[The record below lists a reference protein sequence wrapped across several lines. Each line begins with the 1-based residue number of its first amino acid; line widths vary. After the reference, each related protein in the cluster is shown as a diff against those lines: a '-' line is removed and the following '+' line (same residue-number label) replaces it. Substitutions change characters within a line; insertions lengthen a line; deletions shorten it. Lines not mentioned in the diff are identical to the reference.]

1 MQPWT
6 IKTESYFDG
15 ETLYDQGPYFLL
27 VENGKIAAIGQGED
41 AGNGDK
47 FAAHPQETTRF
58 LMPGL
63 TEAHAHLFLDG
74 SNLEFAARS
83 AYMKGPVD
91 AMMAMARQNVAD
103 SLACG
108 ITLIRDAG
116 DKFGVNHAIRDEV
129 NAANNGPIIRSA
141 GLALHRKKN
150 YGAFMSRPVE
160 GNDDIRAAIE
170 ETAKNSD
177 DLKIIL
183 TGIIDFE
190 TGLMKGKVQFS
201 VDELKLMIRTGK
213 QHGLKTFAHCSGID
227 GIRVAAEAGI
237 GSIEHGFFMDRVAL
251 EQLAEKQIAWVPTYS
266 PVHFQGAHPEYA
278 KWSPETV
285 AKLQKIVADHLE
297 HSAMAVEIGA
307 PIVAGSDAGSHGV
320 PHGTGLIDELFFMI
334 EAGLPML
341 EILTAATSR
350 PRRLW
355 GAKKNY
361 IQEGAEAEFI
371 TMTDTPFKQPD
382 ALRNVERVVRE
393 GNILHRAH
401 NTQSTTTTA

>member
-6 IKTESYFDG
+6 IKTDSYFDG
-15 ETLYDQGPYFLL
+15 ETLHDKGPYFLL
-27 VENGKIAAIGQGED
+27 IEDGKFTAIGQGED
-41 AGNGDK
+41 AGQSER
-47 FAAHPQETTRF
+47 FTAHSLHQTSF

-74 SNLEFAARS
+74 SNLEFASRS
-83 AYMKGPVD
+83 AYMKGPVE
-91 AMMAMARQNVAD
+91 AMMAMARKNVDD

-116 DKFGVNHAIRDEV
+116 DKLGVNHAIRDKV
-129 NAANNGPIIRSA
+129 NAENNGPLIRSA
-141 GLALHRKKN
+141 GMALHRAKN
-150 YGAFMSRPVE
+150 YGAFMSRAVE
-160 GNDDIRAAIE
+160 GDDDIRLAIA
-170 ETAKNSD
+170 ETAEKSD

-201 VDELKLMIRTGK
+201 VDELKLMIEVGR
-213 QHGLKTFAHCSGID
+213 QHDMVTFAHCSGIE
-227 GIRVAAEAGI
+227 GIRVAAEAGV
-237 GSIEHGFFMDRVAL
+237 GSIEHGFFMDRAAL

-285 AKLQKIVADHLE
+285 VKLQKIVDDHLE
-297 HSAMAVEIGA
+297 HSAMAVEIGT

-334 EAGLPML
+334 KAGLPMK
-341 EILTAATSR
+341 EILTSTTSR

-355 GAKKNY
+355 GAQPNR
-361 IQEGAEAEFI
+361 ISSGEGAEFI
-371 TMTDTPFKQPD
+371 TFTDSPFQRPET
-382 ALRNVERVVRE
+382 LRNVELVVRE
-393 GNILHRAH
+393 GRVLHRSSPEKPK
-401 NTQSTTTTA
+401 NTA